1 MPNDA
6 KPIAAVDA
14 DDRYTLSSRAD
25 VVFLLTQMMRRGEL
39 FTVYFNSGREFLLT
53 SILDVDEHAD
63 TFVFDLG
70 SDPQTNQRLAR
81 AERLVFV
88 AAPDGVRVQF
98 VTTQAQGTTFGEHQA
113 FESPLPVDIV
123 KLQRRE
129 TFRVETPHRDPLQI
143 VMPQGPR
150 GRAVLT
156 IRNLSVGGAGVE
168 LESETHGFEPAQRFF
183 DIHIDLRETG
193 RIYTDV
199 QVRHV
204 TRISLKNDRWISM
217 MGLQFVTLSKVD
229 QAKLQ
234 RFLVYLERERRQLS
248 L

>member
-1 MPNDA
+1 MPTDA
-6 KPIAAVDA
+6 KPTAAVSA
-14 DDRYTLSSRAD
+14 DERYTLSSQAD

-53 SILDVDEHAD
+53 SILDVDASD
-63 TFVFDLG
+63 GTFIFDLG
-70 SDPQTNQRLAR
+70 SDAHANRSLSL

-98 VTTQAQGTTFGEHQA
+98 ATTRPDTMTYGEHQA
-113 FESPLPVDIV
+113 FVAPLPPDIV

-129 TFRVETPHRDPLQI
+129 TFRVETPHREPLQMVI
-143 VMPQGPR
+143 PQGPA

-156 IRNLSVGGAGVE
+156 LRNMSVGGAGVE
-168 LESETHGFEPAQRFF
+168 LTDEKHGFETVQRYFEA
-183 DIHIDLRETG
+183 HIDLRDSG
-193 RIYTDV
+193 RIYTDI
-199 QVRHV
+199 QVRHI
-204 TRISLKNDRWISM
+204 TRQSLKNDRWLSM
-217 MGLQFVTLSKVD
+217 MGVQFVTLSKVD
-229 QAKLQ
+229 QARLQ